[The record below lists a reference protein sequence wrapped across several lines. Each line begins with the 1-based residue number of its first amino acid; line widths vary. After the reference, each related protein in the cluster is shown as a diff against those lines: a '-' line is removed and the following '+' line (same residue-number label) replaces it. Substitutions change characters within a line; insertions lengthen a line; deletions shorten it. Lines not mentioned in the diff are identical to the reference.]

1 LFRFL
6 LILLIVFC
14 AFDGFYL
21 LPITHIPGIFNIS
34 DPGLLLILLSV
45 AFGFLLSKSQSSR
58 VLLRQPETWLVLS
71 YLLLV
76 LLQVSLAAF
85 NYRQSLLSGL
95 IMARHQFY
103 YLAVPMFM
111 LLLRDTSDYHRLLD
125 LLSWLSLAIFFL
137 SLFNYFGITIFHH
150 RWAEGH
156 GLREGVTRTYIPAMT
171 MLGLATAW
179 ETAKW
184 LERGRGEFASG
195 LKAALLLL
203 AHFFRQTR
211 SQLFG
216 ALFAVLGL
224 LLLRKRY
231 GVLLTAA
238 LLFGLAVTAV
248 PIYTGS
254 TVVSGFFTSTVQEV
268 ESQTGTW
275 AARLAQLEV
284 VWSEF
289 KEHPILGSGATL
301 LRIEAEAQWSGG
313 ISFSTTGARG
323 LNYIADLGYPSVL
336 KGYGLLGVTWL
347 VVLLLTLLWRA
358 YRVYRYLYDQ
368 EIEASDRVL
377 VLCALAH
384 LFYILVSG
392 VTINHFMYQENILM
406 FSITISLIA
415 VLTSKYR
422 LSEAKTEFR

>member
-1 LFRFL
+1 MFRL
-6 LILLIVFC
+6 TLILLIIFC

-34 DPGLLLILLSV
+34 DPGLLLILLTV
-45 AFGFLLSKSQSSR
+45 FFGLLLSKSKVAQT
-58 VLLRQPETWLVLS
+58 LLRQPEVWLVLS
-71 YLLLV
+71 YLFLV

-111 LLLRDTSDYHRLLD
+111 LLLRDTSDYRRLLD
-125 LLSWLSLAIFFL
+125 WLSWLSLGIFFL
-137 SLFNYFGITIFHH
+137 ALVNYFGVTIFHH
-150 RWAEGH
+150 RWAEGQ

-171 MLGLATAW
+171 MAGLATAW

-184 LERGRGEFASG
+184 IERDRGEFTSG
-195 LKAALLLL
+195 IKAALLLV

-216 ALFAVLGL
+216 VLFAALGL
-224 LLLRKRY
+224 LLLRRRY

-238 LLFGLAVTAV
+238 LLFGLAVAVV

-268 ESQTGTW
+268 ETKTGTW

-284 VWSEF
+284 VWSQF

-301 LRIEAEAQWSGG
+301 LRIETQPQQLGG
-313 ISFSTTGARG
+313 ISVSTIGARN
-323 LNYIADLGYPSVL
+323 LNYVADLGYPSVL

-347 VVLLLTLLWRA
+347 ALLLLTLLWRA
-358 YRVYRYLYDQ
+358 YRVYRHLYGQ
-368 EIEASDRVL
+368 NIASHDRVL

-384 LFYILVSG
+384 LFYITVSG

-406 FSITISLIA
+406 LSITIALIA
-415 VLTSKYR
+415 TLTSKYR
-422 LSEAKTEFR
+422 LSEAKSEIR